1 MIAVAAMLFD
11 LDGTLLDTAP
21 DMVAALNQLRSE
33 QRTDPLPY
41 QLARAHVS
49 NGALGLLRI
58 GFPGM
63 TPVAG
68 DRLHCRYL
76 ELYAERLID
85 QSALFGGMSAVLDA
99 LDAARLPWGV
109 VTNKPRQFTEPL
121 LSALRLLERAAC
133 VVSGDSLPERK
144 PHPRPLLFAL
154 ERLGVSA
161 REAVYV
167 GDAPRDIE
175 AGRAAGMGTVAA
187 RYGYIEPEEDPARW
201 GADHVIDHPEE
212 LLMLLATPG
221 PQ

>member
-1 MIAVAAMLFD
+1 MLAVSAMLFD

-21 DMVAALNQLRSE
+21 DMVAALNQLRGE
-33 QRTDPLPY
+33 RGEGPLPY
-41 QLARAHVS
+41 GLARAHVS

-68 DRLHCRYL
+68 DPLHCRYL
-76 ELYAERLID
+76 ELYAARLVE
-85 QSALFGGMSAVLDA
+85 QSALFSGMDGVLDA

-121 LSALRLLERAAC
+121 LAALRLLERAAC
-133 VVSGDSLPERK
+133 VVSGDTLPERK

-154 ERLGVSA
+154 EQLGLPA
-161 REAVYV
+161 RETVYV

-175 AGRAAGMGTVAA
+175 AGRAAGMGTIAA
-187 RYGYIEPEEDPARW
+187 RYGYVEPDEDPARW
-201 GADHVIDHPEE
+201 GADHIIDHPAE
-212 LLMLLATPG
+212 LLSLLGSRGKP
-221 PQ
+221 